1 MVARDAVRRAQHKP
15 LVITVAEQQ
24 RSKLLETTI
33 TAARLQDASVNPKM
47 IANVR
52 AAPVDPIMTT
62 SRHHRSQRSELEN
75 RIPNP
80 TSGHLERVC
89 NSRRR
94 REVEMKPTCNLTR
107 NAHENHANPL
117 VFHWFYA
124 HQQISCFFR
133 FWNSERRWGSAVC
146 FEKVTKSEKVKTSIT
161 LEI

>member
-24 RSKLLETTI
+24 AIKTSGDATI

-62 SRHHRSQRSELEN
+62 SRHHRSQQSELEN

-94 REVEMKPTCNLTR
+94 REVERTDVQPDAQCAREPCKSIGFS
-107 NAHENHANPL
+107 L
-117 VFHWFYA
+117 VLCTSADFM
-124 HQQISCFFR
+124 FF
-133 FWNSERRWGSAVC
+133 
-146 FEKVTKSEKVKTSIT
+146 SI
-161 LEI
+161 LEF